1 MESCLKIL
9 PKHVSHFRK
18 TLLADA
24 REHFRLTPAST
35 VFIRYVSVHRRN
47 SPYFVKSSPRC
58 SSLAALIYPR
68 LRASSRLYEK
78 LRPESAF
85 SPRREDEEGGGSED
99 GGGSKEAGVIL
110 LYQAGK
116 HRFREFIFS

>member
-1 MESCLKIL
+1 M
-9 PKHVSHFRK
+9 R
-18 TLLADA
+18 AN
-24 REHFRLTPAST
+24 FRLTPAST

-47 SPYFVKSSPRC
+47 SPYFAKSSPRC

-78 LRPESAF
+78 LRPGSAF
-85 SPRREDEEGGGSED
+85 PRYARREDEEADGSED
-99 GGGSKEAGVIL
+99 GRVEGGRGIL